1 MPGPWIC
8 KEGKKVG
15 RAYDEKCGEQEENAR
30 LLTENEK
37 HAKQDPFQF
46 VSIWFWSSRSLN
58 IHYVFT
64 KHEI

>member
-46 VSIWFWSSRSLN
+46 VSI
-58 IHYVFT
+58 
-64 KHEI
+64 